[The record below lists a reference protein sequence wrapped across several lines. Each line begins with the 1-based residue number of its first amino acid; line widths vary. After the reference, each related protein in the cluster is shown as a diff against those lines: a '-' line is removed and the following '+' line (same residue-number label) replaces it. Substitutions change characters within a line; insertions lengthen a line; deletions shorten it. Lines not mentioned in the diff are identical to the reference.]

1 MNKIFLGTEYGGW
14 VVDLDLINEN
24 DTIICAGVGEDI
36 SFETELLKHKKIKI
50 VEIDPTEK
58 SHRFLESKSIENMIL
73 IKKALESKDKN
84 FIKIFKNKFTNYVS
98 ESSNPTHTYTSDEYY
113 EVETISPSEL
123 INTYQPSFI
132 KMDVEGSEYNVLLE
146 CLGVKQICVEFH
158 HHCLN
163 DKKLDDTLNLVNK
176 FLDYGYEIID
186 NRQNYQELTFVL
198 KK

>member
-36 SFETELLKHKKIKI
+36 SFET
-50 VEIDPTEK
+50 
-58 SHRFLESKSIENMIL
+58 
-73 IKKALESKDKN
+73 
-84 FIKIFKNKFTNYVS
+84 
-98 ESSNPTHTYTSDEYY
+98 
-113 EVETISPSEL
+113 EL

-176 FLDYGYEIID
+176 FLDYVYEIID